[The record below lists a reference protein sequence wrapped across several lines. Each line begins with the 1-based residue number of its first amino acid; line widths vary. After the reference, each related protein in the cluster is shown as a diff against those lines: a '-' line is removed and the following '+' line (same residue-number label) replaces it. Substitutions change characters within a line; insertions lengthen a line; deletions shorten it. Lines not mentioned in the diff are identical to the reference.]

1 MGQKIFRQIARFLLP
16 ILFRLLTRWKVS
28 GRENLPAGGPLLVVF
43 NHLAH
48 LDAPLL
54 LASLPWLM
62 EGIALSDLGR
72 VPVTGQLLRLYG
84 VIWVHR
90 DEYDRELLHR
100 TLAVLAD
107 GGVLALAPESR
118 MSVTGALERG
128 RTGAAYLALKSGAP
142 VLPIAITGTE
152 KMYSEWRRLHR
163 PRINV
168 TIGQPFHLPPVELKG
183 AGRHEALRQAADE
196 IMVHIARL
204 LPPEYRGVYAAMV

>member
-1 MGQKIFRQIARFLLP
+1 MGQKIFRQVARFLLP
-16 ILFRLLTRWKVS
+16 ILFRLLTRWQVS
-28 GRENLPAGGPLLVVF
+28 GRGNLPTGGPLLVVF

-72 VPVTGQLLRLYG
+72 VPVTGQLLRMYG

-90 DEYDRELLHR
+90 DEYDRELLR
-100 TLAVLAD
+100 RALAVLAA
-107 GGVLALAPESR
+107 GGVLALAPEAR
-118 MSVTGALERG
+118 MSVTGALERA

-142 VLPIAITGTE
+142 VLPIALTGTE
-152 KMYSEWRRLHR
+152 KIYGAWRRWQR
-163 PRINV
+163 PRVTV
-168 TIGQPFHLPPVELKG
+168 TIGQTFQLLPVELKG

-196 IMVHIARL
+196 IMLHIARL
-204 LPPEYRGVYAAMV
+204 LPPEYRGVYEELV

>member
-1 MGQKIFRQIARFLLP
+1 MAQKIFRQIAHFLLP
-16 ILFRLLTRWKVS
+16 ILFRLLTRWEVS
-28 GRENLPAGGPLLVVF
+28 GRENLPKGGPLLVTF

-62 EGIALSDLGR
+62 EGIALSDLGQ

-90 DEYDRELLHR
+90 DEYDRGLLR
-100 TLAVLAD
+100 RALAVLAE
-107 GGVLALAPESR
+107 GKVLALAPEAR
-118 MSVTGALERG
+118 MSVTGALERA
-128 RTGAAYLALKSGAP
+128 RTGAAYLTLKSGAP

-152 KMYSEWRRLHR
+152 KIYGEWRRWHR
-163 PRINV
+163 PRVTV
-168 TIGQPFHLPPVELKG
+168 TIGQAFHLPLVELKG

-196 IMVHIARL
+196 IMIHIARL
-204 LPPEYRGVYAAMV
+204 LPPEYCGVYAAMV